1 MIKRLDAIKQ
11 NLSTKERRQG
21 HEILVFCIITILMLY
36 VLAFT
41 LSSPR
46 ELLEGMGKIIISRDT
61 LITDYTALVGYG
73 AAFLNCAIMMTIV
86 LGVILHLG
94 LAFNGLTVAA
104 IFINAGFA
112 LFGKNPVNILP
123 ILLGSYVYAK
133 MQGVKINRY
142 IYTALFG
149 TSLSPLVTE
158 MVYLLPFHWV
168 VNILFAILLGII
180 IGFVLPP
187 LAVHTVS
194 MHNGYNLFNV
204 GFAAGLLALGIVSI
218 LRAIGLESEAVLVW
232 REGRPIWFVV
242 GLYGYFA
249 LAFLYGLIINQGKI
263 KPLFKL
269 FRHPGRAVADF
280 ILMDGIGTTF
290 MNMGVVGAVC
300 VTYIIAIGGDLSGPV
315 VGGILTVF
323 GFSAFGVH
331 VKNYV
336 PVLFGVF
343 LATGFIKYDATNP
356 SLQLAAMF
364 CAGVSPIAGQFGV
377 IAGITAGII
386 QACIVL
392 CTGEMYAG
400 LNLYN
405 NGFAAGLVAILML
418 PVLEA
423 FIKRFKDK

>member
-1 MIKRLDAIKQ
+1 
-11 NLSTKERRQG
+11 
-21 HEILVFCIITILMLY
+21 
-36 VLAFT
+36 
-41 LSSPR
+41 
-46 ELLEGMGKIIISRDT
+46 
-61 LITDYTALVGYG
+61 
-73 AAFLNCAIMMTIV
+73 
-86 LGVILHLG
+86 
-94 LAFNGLTVAA
+94 
-104 IFINAGFA
+104 
-112 LFGKNPVNILP
+112 
-123 ILLGSYVYAK
+123 
-133 MQGVKINRY
+133 
-142 IYTALFG
+142 
-149 TSLSPLVTE
+149 
-158 MVYLLPFHWV
+158 
-168 VNILFAILLGII
+168 
-180 IGFVLPP
+180 
-187 LAVHTVS
+187 
-194 MHNGYNLFNV
+194 
-204 GFAAGLLALGIVSI
+204 
-218 LRAIGLESEAVLVW
+218 
-232 REGRPIWFVV
+232 
-242 GLYGYFA
+242 
-249 LAFLYGLIINQGKI
+249 
-263 KPLFKL
+263 
-269 FRHPGRAVADF
+269 
-280 ILMDGIGTTF
+280 